1 MEARAEAKA
10 SCEDTAGATIVA
22 EGALSS
28 ELAVAMEELQNS
40 QKALLEW
47 EARVGHL
54 QTALAEKASIPGRKR
69 RVGRLHQGQEGC
81 LALWP

>member
-10 SCEDTAGATIVA
+10 SCEETASATIVG

-28 ELAVAMEELQNS
+28 ELAEAMEELENS
-40 QKALLEW
+40 RKGLLEW
-47 EARVGHL
+47 EARVGHV

-69 RVGRLHQGQEGC
+69 RVGRVHQGQQGC